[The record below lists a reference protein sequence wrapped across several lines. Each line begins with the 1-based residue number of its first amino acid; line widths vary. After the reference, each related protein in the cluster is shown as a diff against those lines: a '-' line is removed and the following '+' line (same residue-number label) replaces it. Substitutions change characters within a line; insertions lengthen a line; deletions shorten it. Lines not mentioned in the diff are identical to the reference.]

1 MEARTG
7 GSALMSAL
15 KGDADERVRESAAW
29 ALGQMEDRS
38 AIEALGAAVQGD
50 ASARVRGTA
59 AWAIGQLDDRGVRAP
74 AGLLKALRDDSGDVR
89 LKAAWALGQL
99 EDTQAVSAIRDAL
112 DKEQDT
118 NVRRALV
125 RALVKSGGSSEQA
138 MSKLLQS
145 SDPRV
150 REAAVRGLVGRSSMN
165 PWPWPQPRP
174 RPMP

>member
-1 MEARTG
+1 
-7 GSALMSAL
+7 MSAL

-38 AIEALGAAVQGD
+38 AIDALGAAVQGD

-138 MSKLLQS
+138 MSQLLQS